1 MLQIFA
7 RLAPVVIAAFVLG
20 AAVDLPAQT
29 PEPLAVSTTASAPS
43 ASFADLVQQH
53 ATARLHIDL
62 EALQRFRPAFRF
74 WRHIFTIPDGF
85 IAFGSALDG
94 RLIVTV
100 PARGDRSRD
109 VAWQDPSL
117 ASLLDGR
124 RLPVRL
130 EQRRDELARLLE
142 PAAGPLVQNATRGL
156 SLLPNARRYGGFLA
170 EWGAIYERFG
180 VPAEIGLAQAIVES
194 GLNGT
199 VRSEARAMG
208 FCQWLLRNWN
218 VLKRL
223 APYTIEGYNQT
234 TQAPYCAAYL
244 SILATKY
251 GSFVPALSEHHTG
264 GTNVGRVL
272 INGERLGGAD
282 NRERYFLGSAFA
294 RDLRQ
299 LSPRTFRD
307 VYGTYGLRSSL
318 YAEMVF
324 GNAANV
330 AQVVATTPQQSIYAM
345 RVRRAVTLTEVAR
358 AAKLPS
364 DEVRRYNPA
373 LRQRVPAGA
382 AIYLPAHV
390 PALGPDIAF
399 WRRPPSAEYARVLSD
414 FLRLDVPLEEWDGRA
429 FDGVLRDFRARFD
442 ATRTEEG
449 TIMATTLGYV
459 LVTQRASRQ
468 AAILAEFR
476 DSDRILRLFE
486 RGKREWDAFRTS
498 NAAAEA
504 DDELAKGLRP

>member
-1 MLQIFA
+1 M
-7 RLAPVVIAAFVLG
+7 AACVLG
-20 AAVDLPAQT
+20 AAIELPAAQT
-29 PEPLAVSTTASAPS
+29 SEPVAGRRQALAGLAETPAASP
-43 ASFADLVQQH
+43 SFAALVREH
-53 ATARLHIDL
+53 ATARLTIDF
-62 EALQRFRPAFRF
+62 ETLQRFRPAFRF
-74 WRHIFTIPDGF
+74 WRHIFTIPDGL
-85 IAFGSALDG
+85 IAFGSGVDG

-100 PARGDRSRD
+100 PARGNWSREA
-109 VAWQDPSL
+109 AWEDPSL
-117 ASLLDGR
+117 APLLDGR
-124 RLPVRL
+124 RLPARL

-142 PAAGPLVQNATRGL
+142 PSVGPLIQNATRGL
-156 SLLPNARRYGGFLA
+156 SLRPNARRYGAFLA

-180 VPAEIGLAQAIVES
+180 VPAEVGLAQAIVES

-199 VRSEARAMG
+199 VRSEARALG

-218 VLKRL
+218 VMKRL
-223 APYTIEGYNQT
+223 APYAIEGYNQT

-307 VYGTYGLRSSL
+307 VYGTYGVRSAL

-330 AQVVATTPQQSIYAM
+330 AQLIATTPQERIYGM
-345 RVRRAVTLTEVAR
+345 RARRAVTLTEVVR
-358 AAKLPS
+358 AAKLS
-364 DEVRRYNPA
+364 TDEVRRYNPA
-373 LRQRVPAGA
+373 LKQRVPAGA
-382 AIYLPAHV
+382 AIYLPSHV
-390 PALGPDIAF
+390 AALGPDIAF
-399 WRRPPSAEYARVLSD
+399 WHLPPSAEYAQVLND
-414 FLRLDVPLEEWDGRA
+414 FLRLDVPLEEWDRPA
-429 FDGVLRDFRARFD
+429 FDAVLRDFRSKFE

-476 DSDRILRLFE
+476 GSDRILRLFE
-486 RGKREWDAFRTS
+486 RGKREWDAFRAS
-498 NAAAEA
+498 NAATSAA
-504 DDELAKGLRP
+504 TD